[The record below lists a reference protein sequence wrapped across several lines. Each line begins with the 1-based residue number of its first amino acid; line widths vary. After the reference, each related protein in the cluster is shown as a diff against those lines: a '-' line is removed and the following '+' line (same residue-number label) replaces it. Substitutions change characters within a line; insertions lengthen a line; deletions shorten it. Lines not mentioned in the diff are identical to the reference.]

1 MREAAPFAT
10 MHIRLDTG
18 ITVTAAASLLP
29 QLSNSTPFCRITK
42 CQCFMSSPLTHTTA
56 NHLLLAN
63 WTLLKRVFLHKWQGK
78 SYHEDARQSGYKTL
92 GYIRRVKYNV
102 AHQSAVKPEK
112 GDPGSIDKV
121 QRAIPRWQGV
131 SHLFE
136 RETDADPEWNR
147 AFLAGWG
154 KRVSSGSGSTH
165 TRERE
170 RGGMKKVSKVLYPT
184 LLLRFLLSPA

>member
-1 MREAAPFAT
+1 MPVFYVFFPHTHNSQPSLVGKLNSFETCVPSQV
-10 MHIRLDTG
+10 TG
-18 ITVTAAASLLP
+18 KILP
-29 QLSNSTPFCRITK
+29 WRPT
-42 CQCFMSSPLTHTTA
+42 
-56 NHLLLAN
+56 
-63 WTLLKRVFLHKWQGK
+63 
-78 SYHEDARQSGYKTL
+78 RQSGYKTL

-184 LLLRFLLSPA
+184 LLLRFLLSPT